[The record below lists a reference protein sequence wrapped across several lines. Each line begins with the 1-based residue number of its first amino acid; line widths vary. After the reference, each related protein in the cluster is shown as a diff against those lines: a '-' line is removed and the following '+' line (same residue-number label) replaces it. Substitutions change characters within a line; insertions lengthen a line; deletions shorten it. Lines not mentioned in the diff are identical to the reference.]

1 MELIKDYD
9 IGIHYHPGKANVVA
23 DALSRK
29 PCVLNALIQVKQ
41 PALFKE
47 FKDFGIE
54 LVSQGYL
61 ANLELAPTLMDQIK
75 EAQRGHESIEASSHL
90 P

>member
-29 PCVLNALIQVKQ
+29 PCTLNALIQAEQ

-47 FKDFGIE
+47 FEDFGLK
-54 LVSQGYL
+54 LVSDGYL
-61 ANLELAPTLMDQIK
+61 ATMELAPTLMDQIK
-75 EAQRGHESIEASSHL
+75 EA
-90 P
+90 